1 MAKGKTLP
9 EMQAVATQR
18 AEAIVGAWTKKP
30 SGKTKLIIDEYRQ
43 AYKEIAEL
51 LKDTHAKYLSAIKPE
66 EFRAVMAQYDRLK
79 KLQKSIN
86 EIYRQHASKAGRI
99 QAETGR
105 IAMTNKYYD
114 DMFSM
119 NQFTKTLGKEYFVYI
134 DQKAVEVSVLGTPK
148 IWDDLTKEAQAQL
161 YPYQPKHGTLINT
174 LLNNRTKDLIKIKQS
189 VTQGIIQGTSWQ
201 KTAQQ
206 IQHTME
212 TSASNA
218 LRIARTEGA
227 RNMNSGEYADTMAA
241 FESGVEMKRRYV
253 ATLDDRTRQQSSS
266 MDGQEIDPDGSFLYP
281 NGVRAEVVG
290 ASGVPEYDINDRCT
304 SINIIEGLEPEM
316 RTAKLPGE
324 SRSTPISY
332 RNHGDWMK
340 DNGLR
345 FNKSGKMVPTNT
357 V

>member
-9 EMQAVATQR
+9 EMQAIATQR
-18 AEAIVGAWTKKP
+18 AEAIIGAWTEQP

-43 AYKEIAEL
+43 AYNEIAEL
-51 LKDTHAKYLSAIKPE
+51 IRDTHAKYLSAIDPK
-66 EFRAVMAQYDRLK
+66 EFRAVMNQYDRLK

-86 EIYRQHASKAGRI
+86 EIYRQHALKAGRI
-99 QAETGR
+99 QTETGR

-119 NQFTKTLGKEYFVYI
+119 NQFTQTIGKDYFVYI
-134 DQKAVEVSVLGTPK
+134 DQKAVDVSVLGTPQ
-148 IWDDLTKEAQAQL
+148 IWDQLSAEAQAR
-161 YPYQPKHGTLINT
+161 YFPYQPKHGTLIQT
-174 LLNNRTKDLIKIKQS
+174 LLNNRTKDLIKIKQI

-253 ATLDDRTRQQSSS
+253 ATLDMRTRAQSSS
-266 MDGQEIDPDGSFLYP
+266 MDGQEIDP
-281 NGVRAEVVG
+281 E
-290 ASGVPEYDINDRCT
+290 
-304 SINIIEGLEPEM
+304 
-316 RTAKLPGE
+316 
-324 SRSTPISY
+324 
-332 RNHGDWMK
+332 
-340 DNGLR
+340 
-345 FNKSGKMVPTNT
+345 
-357 V
+357 